1 MNYTA
6 AIAAALNHQLG
17 QSHQAVKTLMR
28 WTNASERTVK
38 NWLEGRHGP
47 QGAHLVLVLRHSD
60 AALNALLELAQREQI
75 VALQKMALAR
85 EAMADAVAA
94 LDECFRT

>member
-1 MNYTA
+1 MNYTV
-6 AIAAALNHQLG
+6 AIATALNSQLG

-60 AALNALLELAQREQI
+60 AALNALLGLAKREQAI
-75 VALQKMALAR
+75 AVREVVLAR
-85 EAMADAVAA
+85 DVMANAVER
-94 LDECFRT
+94 LDRLL